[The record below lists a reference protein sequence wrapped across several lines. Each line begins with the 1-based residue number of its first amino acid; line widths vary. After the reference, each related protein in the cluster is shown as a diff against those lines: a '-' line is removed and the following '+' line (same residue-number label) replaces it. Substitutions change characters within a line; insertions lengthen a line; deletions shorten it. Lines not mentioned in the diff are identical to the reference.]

1 MIIVTGENGEKLYN
15 EYQAY
20 LVELNRLNGLIN
32 HSRGKKQ
39 QGYIDQKAA
48 LVEPKPVYSAV
59 DLVERATKAVKRQ
72 VEYLENEIKTD
83 VEKMPTNQELLRYFE
98 QNLNLMVEC
107 VAELQVF
114 QIVLRVLD
122 EMSWREA
129 VAYIKR
135 VANRNVENF
144 IDISHADDAQ
154 RLLCGARLRNWA
166 AVLFYGNIPMQ
177 LKLLLEVESMDVYV
191 YEP

>member
-1 MIIVTGENGEKLYN
+1 
-15 EYQAY
+15 
-20 LVELNRLNGLIN
+20 
-32 HSRGKKQ
+32 
-39 QGYIDQKAA
+39 
-48 LVEPKPVYSAV
+48 
-59 DLVERATKAVKRQ
+59 
-72 VEYLENEIKTD
+72 
-83 VEKMPTNQELLRYFE
+83 LLRYFE